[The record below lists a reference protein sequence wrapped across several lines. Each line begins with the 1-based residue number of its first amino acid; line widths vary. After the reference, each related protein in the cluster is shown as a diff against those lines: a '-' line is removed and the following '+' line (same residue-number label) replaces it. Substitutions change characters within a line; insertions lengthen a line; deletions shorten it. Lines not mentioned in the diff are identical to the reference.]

1 MADENSKKTY
11 WLINQYASTPESG
24 MGGRHYYLAKELA
37 KQGHRVYLIGAGFT
51 HLLRQPPRLVE
62 EFTVEPIA
70 EGFNFVWIKV
80 PEYSGA
86 HDKKRVLNWIRF
98 AWKLLTL
105 PKVIADKPDAILYS
119 SPALIPF
126 LGAQRLA
133 KKFKAKLAFEVRDI
147 WPLSLVELGGFSK
160 KHPFILLMQWIEYFA
175 YGSADKVV
183 SNLKNSVE
191 HMVEHGMRRQKFV
204 WVPNGFAISEAENK
218 EALNAAVKSK
228 LPDGKFIIGYTG
240 SIGVANALSNIIQ
253 AADMLSDHADVAFV
267 IVGGGQEREALEKL
281 TAELRLQNVFF
292 VNPIP
297 KKQIQSMLAV
307 FDVCFIGLTK
317 DPLFRFGVSPN
328 KLFDYFYSGK
338 PLLYAIESGEY
349 HPVDD
354 AGAGIEVAAEDPQAI
369 ADAILSIKS
378 LTPGEREQM
387 GKNGRAYALEH
398 HDYAKLAKKLE
409 QALS

>member
-98 AWKLLTL
+98 TWKLLTL

-133 KKFKAKLAFEVRDI
+133 KKFKAKLTFEVRDI

-160 KHPFILLMQWIEYFA
+160 KHPFILLMQWIEDKA
-175 YGSADKVV
+175 YRDASIVL
-183 SNLKNSVE
+183 SNLPNAVE
-191 HMVEHGMRRQKFV
+191 HMVMRGMRRDKFV
-204 WVPNGFAISEAENK
+204 WIPNGLDLDEVGNAQPLSEE
-218 EALNAAVKSK
+218 VKLS
-228 LPDGKFIIGYTG
+228 LPKNKFIVGYTG
-240 SIGVANALSNIIQ
+240 TLGVANALDALIKAARLLKGETDVYIVLVGNGKEKFSLMEKAKDLSNI
-253 AADMLSDHADVAFV
+253 
-267 IVGGGQEREALEKL
+267 
-281 TAELRLQNVFF
+281 VFIDS
-292 VNPIP
+292 IP
-297 KKQIQSMLAV
+297 KQQIQSMLV
-307 FDVCFIGLTK
+307 EFDVCYIGWK
-317 DPLFRFGVSPN
+317 REPIYRFGIAPN
-328 KLFDYFYSGK
+328 KLPEYMLSSKPIIHAYSGTNDFVK
-338 PLLYAIESGEY
+338 MAN
-349 HPVDD
+349 
-354 AGAGIEVAAEDPQAI
+354 AGLSIPAEEPQAI

-378 LTPGEREQM
+378 LTPDEREQM

-398 HDYAKLAKKLE
+398 HDYATLAKKLE

>member
-1 MADENSKKTY
+1 MADESSKKTY
-11 WLINQYASTPESG
+11 WLINQYASTPDSG

-160 KHPFILLMQWIEYFA
+160 KHPFILLMQWIEDKA
-175 YGSADKVV
+175 YRDASIVL
-183 SNLKNSVE
+183 SNLPNAVE
-191 HMVEHGMRRQKFV
+191 HMVMRGMRRDKFV
-204 WVPNGFAISEAENK
+204 WIPNGLDLDEVGNAQPLSEE
-218 EALNAAVKSK
+218 VKLS
-228 LPDGKFIIGYTG
+228 LPKNKFIVGYTG
-240 SIGVANALSNIIQ
+240 TLGVANALDALIKAARLLKGETDVYIVLVGNGKEKFSLMEKAKDLSNI
-253 AADMLSDHADVAFV
+253 
-267 IVGGGQEREALEKL
+267 
-281 TAELRLQNVFF
+281 VFIDS
-292 VNPIP
+292 IP
-297 KKQIQSMLAV
+297 KQQIQSMLV
-307 FDVCFIGLTK
+307 EFDVCYIGWK
-317 DPLFRFGVSPN
+317 REPIYRFGIAPN
-328 KLFDYFYSGK
+328 KLPEYMLSSKPIIHAYSGTNDFVK
-338 PLLYAIESGEY
+338 MAN
-349 HPVDD
+349 
-354 AGAGIEVAAEDPQAI
+354 AGLSIPAEEPQAI

-378 LTPGEREQM
+378 LTSDEREQM

-398 HDYAKLAKKLE
+398 HDYATLAKKLE

>member
-160 KHPFILLMQWIEYFA
+160 KHPFILLMQWVEDKA
-175 YGSADKVV
+175 YRDADVV
-183 SNLKNSVE
+183 LSNLPKAVD
-191 HMVEHGMRRQKFV
+191 HMVIRGMRQDKFT
-204 WVPNGFAISEAENK
+204 WIPNGFDLAELESTQK
-218 EALNAAVKSK
+218 LDERSRKALPK
-228 LPDGKFIIGYTG
+228 DKFIVGYTG
-240 SIGVANALSNIIQ
+240 TLGVANALDSLID
-253 AADMLSDHADVAFV
+253 AASLLQKDTDINFV
-267 IVGGGQEREALEKL
+267 LVGGGKEKAGL
-281 TAELRLQNVFF
+281 VEKAKDLNNVIFIDS
-292 VNPIP
+292 IP
-297 KKQIQSMLAV
+297 KQQIQSMLME
-307 FDVCFIGLTK
+307 FDICYIGWKK
-317 DPLFRFGVSPN
+317 DPIYRFGIAPN
-328 KLFDYFYSGK
+328 KLPEYMFSSRPIVHAYSGINDFVEI
-338 PLLYAIESGEY
+338 AN
-349 HPVDD
+349 
-354 AGAGIEVAAEDPQAI
+354 AGLSIPAEDPQAI
-369 ADAILSIKS
+369 VKAVLKLKAMS
-378 LTPGEREQM
+378 LEQRQKMGE
-387 GKNGRAYALEH
+387 NGRIYALEH
-398 HDYAKLAKKLE
+398 HDYAKLAQKLE
-409 QALS
+409 QVLS